1 MMATAAIPSFWH
13 SLRSRLDTTAVRA
26 TVVLAVLLA
35 LAHALT
41 LFLMTESIMR
51 PQAERLA
58 AIMASNVEAIVES
71 ARRMPPDQQ
80 EQFLKNLWNSPYL
93 RVHLDQ
99 EVTPEDTGSPSMLE
113 TLFMTALSARMS
125 ESQHFEWR
133 RGSAGRIWIAFD
145 VGAKR
150 LWVSTRPPS
159 SLNPEVAIVLASGF
173 SLALAVLAGLALQG
187 WMNKPLKRLNSAARR
202 LSLQT
207 TDERV
212 PVEGPIEFRTLAE
225 SFNRMMERLGQGERE
240 RNLMLGGI
248 SHDLRTPLS
257 KIRLAIEMIDEK
269 APDPDLKAMIVRQ
282 IEVMDG
288 MLAQFLDFARGI
300 DEEEPVITQPDLMVA
315 ELCDDTAMPEVRFV
329 ERADASV
336 RAKPLALRRA
346 VQNLLQ
352 NAIKYGGMPVELRTQ
367 VSDGTWTVEVLDH
380 GAGLGLLDGSK
391 AVEPFVRG
399 DEARGGTQA
408 GTGLGLAIVAR
419 IAQAHGGKLDLSN
432 APGKGVRARLSL
444 PLQG

>member
-1 MMATAAIPSFWH
+1 MTSTTIPSSRWKT
-13 SLRSRLDTTAVRA
+13 LVARLDTTAARA
-26 TVVLAVLLA
+26 TVVLAILLA

-71 ARRMPPDQQ
+71 ARRMPPDEQ
-80 EQFLKNLWNSPYL
+80 ERFLANLWNSPYL

-99 EVTPEDTGSPSMLE
+99 EETPKDTGSPSMLE
-113 TLFMTALSARMS
+113 NLFMTALSRRMS
-125 ESQHFEWR
+125 GNQHFEWR

-145 VGAKR
+145 VGPKR

-173 SLALAVLAGLALQG
+173 SLALAVLAGLALQR
-187 WMNKPLKRLNSAARR
+187 WMNTPLKRLDTAARR
-202 LSLQT
+202 LSLRT

-212 PVEGPIEFRTLAE
+212 PVEGPVEFRNLAE
-225 SFNRMMERLGQGERE
+225 SFNRMMERLGQSERE

-269 APDPDLKAMIVRQ
+269 APDPDLKTMIVRQ
-282 IEVMDG
+282 IETMDA

-300 DEEEPVITQPDLMVA
+300 DQEEAVDLQPDTMIG
-315 ELCDDTAMPEVRFV
+315 ELVGDAANPAIRLV
-329 ERADASV
+329 EASGATI

-352 NAIKYGGMPVELRTQ
+352 NAIKYGALPIELRTFTA
-367 VSDGTWTVEVLDH
+367 SGLWIVEVLDH
-380 GAGLGLLDGSK
+380 GPGLGSLDGK
-391 AVEPFVRG
+391 QALEPFVRG
-399 DEARGGTQA
+399 DEARGATQA

-419 IAQAHGGKLDLSN
+419 IAQAHGGTLELVDV
-432 APGKGVRARLSL
+432 PGKGARARLSI
-444 PLQG
+444 PLES

>member
-1 MMATAAIPSFWH
+1 
-13 SLRSRLDTTAVRA
+13 
-26 TVVLAVLLA
+26 
-35 LAHALT
+35 
-41 LFLMTESIMR
+41 
-51 PQAERLA
+51 
-58 AIMASNVEAIVES
+58 
-71 ARRMPPDQQ
+71 
-80 EQFLKNLWNSPYL
+80 
-93 RVHLDQ
+93 
-99 EVTPEDTGSPSMLE
+99 
-113 TLFMTALSARMS
+113 
-125 ESQHFEWR
+125 
-133 RGSAGRIWIAFD
+133 
-145 VGAKR
+145 
-150 LWVSTRPPS
+150 
-159 SLNPEVAIVLASGF
+159 
-173 SLALAVLAGLALQG
+173 
-187 WMNKPLKRLNSAARR
+187 MNKPLNRLNSAARR

-225 SFNRMMERLGQGERE
+225 SFNRMMERLGQSERE

-300 DEEEPVITQPDLMVA
+300 DEEEPVVTQPDAMVA
-315 ELCDDTAMPEVRFV
+315 ELCADTSIPEVRFV
-329 ERADASV
+329 ERAGVSIS
-336 RAKPLALRRA
+336 AKPLALRRA

-352 NAIKYGGMPVELRTQ
+352 NAIKYGAMPVELRTV
-367 VSDGTWTVEVLDH
+367 VSDGAWTVEVLDH
-380 GAGLGLLDGSK
+380 GAGLGSLDGSK

-419 IAQAHGGKLDLSN
+419 IAQAHGGKLDLTN

-444 PLQG
+444 PLQR